1 MEVVSHEL
9 EVAVEVVSHSHNY
22 LVLGLEVVEET
33 VTMVTRAAAEHA
45 SVVHTLRNA
54 LLEVEVYLAAKG
66 QTLNSAKE
74 YKNQLICSHT
84 HETLGQL
91 SGVVLCST
99 LPLCRCNVCNNFSPI
114 RPQRLQKG
122 IPAHP
127 KHPTDI
133 CSTLCEGETRRSMG
147 NPFSWFPTRDSSAT
161 ASTKMPT
168 GISNNLGAMKS
179 SQRSDRSSKNF
190 AAEMLQKQ

>member
-1 MEVVSHEL
+1 MTL
-9 EVAVEVVSHSHNY
+9 
-22 LVLGLEVVEET
+22 
-33 VTMVTRAAAEHA
+33 VTRAAAEQ
-45 SVVHTLRNA
+45 VHNSF
-54 LLEVEVYLAAKG
+54 LEVEVYLAAKG

-114 RPQRLQKG
+114 RPQRLQKLFR
-122 IPAHP
+122 
-127 KHPTDI
+127 KTTDMHSNQLYSDI
-133 CSTLCEGETRRSMG
+133 LRSMG
-147 NPFSWFPTRDSSAT
+147 NPFSFFLTHGA
-161 ASTKMPT
+161 AVSTKMLT

-179 SQRSDRSSKNF
+179 SQRSDRSTKNV
-190 AAEMLQKQ
+190 AAEMLSKTMRNDTKML